1 MSIHPVIAAA
11 CPTLCRLAA
20 THPDIRAHL
29 EDLPTCANI
38 RSYLGERVDQYLAGL
53 PDEEL
58 SPVELGTASYEWT
71 NLIHFI
77 DTVLAATSH
86 QEAN

>member
-1 MSIHPVIAAA
+1 MSIHPVVAAA
-11 CPTLCRLAA
+11 CPTLCHLAA
-20 THPDIRAHL
+20 NHPDVQAHL

-38 RSYLGERVDQYLAGL
+38 RSYLGQQVGQYLASL
-53 PDEEL
+53 PADQL
-58 SPVELGTASYEWT
+58 SPVALGKAICEWT
-71 NLIHFI
+71 DLIHFI

>member
-1 MSIHPVIAAA
+1 MSIHPVVAAA
-11 CPTLCRLAA
+11 CPTLSRLAV

-38 RSYLGERVDQYLAGL
+38 RSYIGQQVGQYLTGL
-53 PDEEL
+53 PNDEL
-58 SPVELGTASYEWT
+58 PPIELGKAICEWT
-71 NLIHFI
+71 DLIHFV

-86 QEAN
+86 QEIS

>member
-1 MSIHPVIAAA
+1 MSIHPVIVAA
-11 CPTLCRLAA
+11 CPTLYRLADIY
-20 THPDIRAHL
+20 PDIRAHL

-38 RSYLGERVDQYLAGL
+38 RSYLGQQVGQYLNGL
-53 PDEEL
+53 PADQL
-58 SPVELGTASYEWT
+58 SPAVLGTAICEWT
-71 NLIHFI
+71 NLIDFI